1 MGIIKV
7 LVAYGC
13 FEVQEL
19 IQNMR
24 KAYKSD
30 YLIVIV
36 WKRIAIIMTK
46 EKVGVLFF
54 KETETGLWNWKITGR
69 DVISRTSGTSCL
81 CSSLVMFSLDWCYS
95 IRGDVSIV
103 SLCQSLPTFY
113 TILIF
118 WDISI
123 YLNLLFYSIPA
134 SSLFCPHVI

>member
-54 KETETGLWNWKITGR
+54 KETETGL
-69 DVISRTSGTSCL
+69 
-81 CSSLVMFSLDWCYS
+81 
-95 IRGDVSIV
+95 
-103 SLCQSLPTFY
+103 
-113 TILIF
+113 
-118 WDISI
+118 
-123 YLNLLFYSIPA
+123 
-134 SSLFCPHVI
+134 